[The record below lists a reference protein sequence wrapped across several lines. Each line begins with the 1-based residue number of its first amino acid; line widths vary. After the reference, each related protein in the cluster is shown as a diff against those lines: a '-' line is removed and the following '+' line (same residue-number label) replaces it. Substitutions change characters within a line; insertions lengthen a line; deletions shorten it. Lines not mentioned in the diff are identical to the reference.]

1 MSADL
6 DNAIPSIAPERE
18 IRKLLVANR
27 GEITRRIFR
36 SAALQGITTVAIY
49 SEPDAEAPFVHDAD
63 EAVPIGGVSAAES
76 YLDVAKVLDA
86 ASRTG
91 ADAVHPGYGFLAEN
105 ADFARAVEAAGMV
118 WIGPPADAIDA
129 MGSKV
134 EARRMMQDAGV
145 PVVPGAELEGSHA
158 IDPDAAL
165 AEIGLPLL
173 VKASAGGGG
182 KGMRIVRDASELSD
196 AIDGARREAESSFG
210 DGNVFLERYVERPR
224 HIEIQVFADEHGNTV
239 SLGERECSIQRRH
252 QKVIEEAPSPAVDPD
267 LRKRMGE
274 AAVAAAQAVGYVGA
288 GTVEFLLGDDGE
300 FFFLEMNTRLQVEHP
315 VTEMVTGL
323 DLVRLQLLVAMGE
336 PLPSEAHE
344 PPIHGHSIEVRLY
357 AEDPA
362 TDFLPQTGTV
372 GALEFAGAEPFAA
385 PSAEDPDA
393 RAGLRLDSGIESGN
407 EVSPHYDPMIAK
419 VICWAPTRAEAAS
432 RLADAM
438 RRASVHG
445 LVTNRDFLVRTL
457 KHSAFI
463 YGATDTGFIERH
475 SGLTDPLVDDLVPPS
490 PRPRRRDGRDGGPPR
505 RGPGTTLHR
514 ARLAEQPGPAAAARL
529 RPPRRS
535 RRTD

>member
-1 MSADL
+1 MKQRW
-6 DNAIPSIAPERE
+6 P
-18 IRKLLVANR
+18 
-27 GEITRRIFR
+27 
-36 SAALQGITTVAIY
+36 
-49 SEPDAEAPFVHDAD
+49 
-63 EAVPIGGVSAAES
+63 
-76 YLDVAKVLDA
+76 
-86 ASRTG
+86 
-91 ADAVHPGYGFLAEN
+91 
-105 ADFARAVEAAGMV
+105 
-118 WIGPPADAIDA
+118 
-129 MGSKV
+129 
-134 EARRMMQDAGV
+134 
-145 PVVPGAELEGSHA
+145 
-158 IDPDAAL
+158 
-165 AEIGLPLL
+165 
-173 VKASAGGGG
+173 
-182 KGMRIVRDASELSD
+182 
-196 AIDGARREAESSFG
+196 
-210 DGNVFLERYVERPR
+210 RP
-224 HIEIQVFADEHGNTV
+224 
-239 SLGERECSIQRRH
+239 
-252 QKVIEEAPSPAVDPD
+252 
-267 LRKRMGE
+267 
-274 AAVAAAQAVGYVGA
+274 QAVGYVGA

-323 DLVRLQLLVAMGE
+323 DLVGDCSSGSRWASRFLRGPGARC
-336 PLPSEAHE
+336 
-344 PPIHGHSIEVRLY
+344 HGHSIEVRLY

-475 SGLTDPLVDDLVPPS
+475 SGLTDPLIDDRSRPAHVLAAAMAAMAARRAEARVQPFTAPGWRNNRAQPQLLAYVRPDAPDEPIEVGYVLGRARHGAGRSGIAGTEVEATIGDAAVEGARLHAIEVGGEDQSTTVDLEVGGIRRSYSVRSYAPAVGVTAES
-490 PRPRRRDGRDGGPPR
+490 TVVVNSTVGQLTLYEQPRYAGGNEALGEGALAAPM
-505 RGPGTTLHR
+505 PGKVIKIKAAEGDQIEAGDVIVVLEAMKMEHR
-514 ARLAEQPGPAAAARL
+514 ARRRPLAAR
-529 RPPRRS
+529 
-535 RRTD
+535 